1 MKKILFLSALL
12 TVAFAAQ
19 AQLKIAPKMQ
29 KGDVKNYT
37 IVATNS
43 IPMQGDTKITS
54 GSKYTVVDA
63 TADGYVLDVE
73 TLEVQVE
80 SDANN
85 VTGKLLAAAEE
96 MQKGVVIR
104 VTTDK
109 DGKPTK
115 VLNLDELR
123 PKMEKAADS
132 AIDKLVADIPQLS
145 QVIPD
150 KSVLK
155 NQFKECFT
163 EETILRGLQE
173 STSPLALNGKT
184 IITGAQEEY
193 TSKDGL
199 KMKRMYFVNGQNII
213 ANSTLNMSKDEM
225 KALLIKQVEL
235 RAPEQAQMVKDNIDQ
250 ILDSGMLKIDMTQK
264 DTYELQA
271 DGWPKS
277 IVTENTTDMMG
288 QQVVTKTT
296 ITLK

>member
-37 IVATNS
+37 IVVTNS
-43 IPMQGDTKITS
+43 IPMQGDCKITS

-63 TADGYVLDVE
+63 TTDGYVLDIE

-80 SDANN
+80 ADANN
-85 VTGKLLAAAEE
+85 ITGKLMAAAEE

-115 VLNLDELR
+115 VHNLDELR
-123 PKMEKAADS
+123 QKMEKAADG

-155 NQFKECFT
+155 NQFMEAFT

-225 KALLIKQVEL
+225 KALLIKQVED

-250 ILDSGMLKIDMTQK
+250 ILDSGMLKIDMTEK

-277 IVTENTTDMMG
+277 IVTENTTEMMG

>member
-43 IPMQGDTKITS
+43 IPMQGDCKITS

-63 TADGYVLDVE
+63 TADGYVLDIE

-80 SDANN
+80 ADANN
-85 VTGKLLAAAEE
+85 ITGKLMAAAEE

-123 PKMEKAADS
+123 PKMDKAADS

-288 QQVVTKTT
+288 QQVITKTT

>member
-37 IVATNS
+37 IVVTNS
-43 IPMQGDTKITS
+43 IPMQGDCKITS

-63 TADGYVLDVE
+63 TTDGYVLDIE

-80 SDANN
+80 ADANN
-85 VTGKLLAAAEE
+85 ITGKLMAAAEE

-115 VLNLDELR
+115 VHNLDELR
-123 PKMEKAADS
+123 QKMEKAADG

-155 NQFKECFT
+155 NQFMEAFT

-225 KALLIKQVEL
+225 KALLIKQVED

-250 ILDSGMLKIDMTQK
+250 ILDSGMLKIDMTEK

-271 DGWPKS
+271 DGWPKN
-277 IVTENTTDMMG
+277 IVTENTTEMMG

>member
-37 IVATNS
+37 IVVTNS
-43 IPMQGDTKITS
+43 IPMQGDCKITS

-63 TADGYVLDVE
+63 TTDGYVLDIE

-80 SDANN
+80 ADANN
-85 VTGKLLAAAEE
+85 ITGKLMAAAEE

-115 VLNLDELR
+115 VHNLDELR
-123 PKMEKAADS
+123 QKMEKAADG

-155 NQFKECFT
+155 NQFMEAFT

-184 IITGAQEEY
+184 IITGAQEEFV
-193 TSKDGL
+193 SKDGL

-225 KALLIKQVEL
+225 KALLIKQVED

-250 ILDSGMLKIDMTQK
+250 ILDSGMLKIDMTEK

-271 DGWPKS
+271 DGWPKN
-277 IVTENTTDMMG
+277 IVTENTTEMMG

>member
-43 IPMQGDTKITS
+43 IPMQGDCKITS

-63 TADGYVLDVE
+63 TADGYVLDIE

-80 SDANN
+80 ADANN
-85 VTGKLLAAAEE
+85 ITGKLMAAAEE

-288 QQVVTKTT
+288 QQVITKTS

>member
-288 QQVVTKTT
+288 HHVVTKNT

>member
-37 IVATNS
+37 IVVTNS
-43 IPMQGDTKITS
+43 IPMQGDCKITS

-63 TADGYVLDVE
+63 TTDGYVLDIE

-80 SDANN
+80 ADANN
-85 VTGKLLAAAEE
+85 ITGKLMAAAEE

-115 VLNLDELR
+115 VHNLDELR
-123 PKMEKAADS
+123 QKMEKAADG

-155 NQFKECFT
+155 NQFMEAFT

-235 RAPEQAQMVKDNIDQ
+235 RAPEQAQVVKDNIDQ
-250 ILDSGMLKIDMTQK
+250 ILDSGMLKIDMTEK

-271 DGWPKS
+271 DGWPKN
-277 IVTENTTDMMG
+277 IVTENTTEMMG

>member
-43 IPMQGDTKITS
+43 IPMQGDCKITS

-63 TADGYVLDVE
+63 TADGYVLDIE

-80 SDANN
+80 ADATNI
-85 VTGKLLAAAEE
+85 TGKLMAAAEE

-277 IVTENTTDMMG
+277 IVTENTTEMMG

>member
-1 MKKILFLSALL
+1 MKKILFLSLLL

-19 AQLKIAPKMQ
+19 AQLKIVPKMQ
-29 KGDVKNYT
+29 KGDVKNST

-43 IPMQGDTKITS
+43 IPRQGDTKITS

-277 IVTENTTDMMG
+277 IVTENTTEMMG

>member
-19 AQLKIAPKMQ
+19 AQLKIVPKMQ

-213 ANSTLNMSKDEM
+213 ANSSLNMSKDEM

-250 ILDSGMLKIDMTQK
+250 ILDSGMLKIDMTEK

-277 IVTENTTDMMG
+277 IVTENTTEMMG

>member
-37 IVATNS
+37 IVVTNS
-43 IPMQGDTKITS
+43 IPMQGDCKITS

-63 TADGYVLDVE
+63 TTDGYVLDIE

-80 SDANN
+80 ADANN
-85 VTGKLLAAAEE
+85 ITGKLMAAAEE

-155 NQFKECFT
+155 NQFMEAFT

-184 IITGAQEEY
+184 IITGAQEEFV
-193 TSKDGL
+193 SKDGL

-225 KALLIKQVEL
+225 KALLIKQVED
-235 RAPEQAQMVKDNIDQ
+235 RAPEQAQVVKDNIDQ
-250 ILDSGMLKIDMTQK
+250 ILDSGMLKIDMTEK

-271 DGWPKS
+271 DGWPKN
-277 IVTENTTDMMG
+277 IVTENTTEMMG